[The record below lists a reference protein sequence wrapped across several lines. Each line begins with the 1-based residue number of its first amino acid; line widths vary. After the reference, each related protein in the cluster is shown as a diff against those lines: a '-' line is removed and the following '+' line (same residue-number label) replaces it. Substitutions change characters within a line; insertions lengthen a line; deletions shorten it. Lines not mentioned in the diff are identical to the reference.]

1 MEDRINWDDDEEV
14 EKYKNKQAKR
24 TEAADKKAELKR
36 NAHSSY
42 DSLLE
47 AFIEKAEQVVCNVE
61 NGYSAS
67 DLDTLHIYFKRPS
80 DLAQK
85 DAVVVAATRKHYNET
100 ADVKL
105 LNTLCQEGE
114 YISAP
119 SQVLSKLMRSGQ
131 YKDLGVAAPA
141 LVDAGVKAGI
151 VKAADADRL
160 KKLYSVWLKGVPWSK
175 CELSATNRPSLA
187 SWNGFPWDVD
197 EMVDKHLSNGIVG
210 KNAGI
215 YTNFALI
222 ETTADED
229 VLPLFKLLWK
239 KETGRSHNIAQLV
252 RDAYSE
258 RKADELAHPPKQKGA
273 TASGKKNKKEPCS
286 KGEPKT
292 KKAKTKK

>member
-1 MEDRINWDDDEEV
+1 MANINWDDDEAV
-14 EKYKNKQAKR
+14 ERYKDRQAMR
-24 TEAADKKAELKR
+24 VEAAEKKAELKR
-36 NAHSSY
+36 NAHST
-42 DSLLE
+42 DDKLLAE
-47 AFIEKAEQVVCNVE
+47 VIRKAEQVVSNIE
-61 NGYSAS
+61 HGYSVCE
-67 DLDTLHIYFKRPS
+67 LETLHIYFNKPFE
-80 DLAQK
+80 LGQK
-85 DAVVVAATRKHYNET
+85 DSVVIIASREGFSET
-100 ADVKL
+100 PEVRVL
-105 LNTLCQEGE
+105 QQLCQEGE
-114 YISAP
+114 YSCSP
-119 SQVLSKLMRSGQ
+119 SELMSKLMRSGQ

-160 KKLYSVWLKGVPWSK
+160 KKLYSVWLKGVSWSK

-197 EMVDKHLSNGIVG
+197 EMVGKHLSSGIVG

-239 KETGRSHNIAQLV
+239 RGSGRSNDIAQLV

-258 RKADELAHPPKQKGA
+258 RKADELAHPPARKGA
-273 TASGKKNKKEPCS
+273 A
-286 KGEPKT
+286 EPKA